1 LEGDCAFEGTSPAG
15 NSDRQVEIGP
25 GARKWIALAGPPLDL
40 IIPLSFGS
48 GVLGTASMEKDDW
61 ASMTTAE
68 LWRLYDEVTTVLG
81 RRMTA
86 EKAKLEERLRR
97 IEGPAAAAQNEE
109 RSRRPYP
116 PVLPKYQN
124 PKNPS
129 ETWSGRGKQPRWLK
143 AQLRAGKK
151 LHDLLIDRPSAQRR
165 RRTG

>member
-1 LEGDCAFEGTSPAG
+1 
-15 NSDRQVEIGP
+15 
-25 GARKWIALAGPPLDL
+25 
-40 IIPLSFGS
+40 
-48 GVLGTASMEKDDW
+48 MENDDW

-68 LWRLYDEVTTVLG
+68 LWRLYDEVTAVLS

-86 EKAKLEERLRR
+86 EKAKLEERLRK
-97 IEGPAAAAQNEE
+97 IEGTAASAQNGE
-109 RSRRPYP
+109 RPRRPYP

-151 LHDLLIDRPSAQRR
+151 LNDLLIDRPSGQRR
-165 RRTG
+165 RRAG

>member
-1 LEGDCAFEGTSPAG
+1 
-15 NSDRQVEIGP
+15 
-25 GARKWIALAGPPLDL
+25 
-40 IIPLSFGS
+40 
-48 GVLGTASMEKDDW
+48 MENEDW

-68 LWRLYDEVTTVLG
+68 LWQLYDEVTTVLS

-86 EKAKLEERLRR
+86 EKAKLEARLRK
-97 IEGPAAAAQNEE
+97 IEGTAAPAQSEK
-109 RSRRPYP
+109 RPRRPYP

-151 LHDLLIDRPSAQRR
+151 LNDLLIDRSSAQKR

>member
-1 LEGDCAFEGTSPAG
+1 
-15 NSDRQVEIGP
+15 
-25 GARKWIALAGPPLDL
+25 
-40 IIPLSFGS
+40 
-48 GVLGTASMEKDDW
+48 MENEDW
-61 ASMTTAE
+61 ASMSTAE

-86 EKAKLEERLRR
+86 EKAKLEERLRK
-97 IEGPAAAAQNEE
+97 IEGRAAATRDEE
-109 RSRRPYP
+109 RPRRPYP

-151 LHDLLIDRPSAQRR
+151 LNDLLIDRSSAQRR

>member
-1 LEGDCAFEGTSPAG
+1 MG
-15 NSDRQVEIGP
+15 N
-25 GARKWIALAGPPLDL
+25 
-40 IIPLSFGS
+40 
-48 GVLGTASMEKDDW
+48 DDW

-68 LWRLYDEVTTVLG
+68 LWGLYDEVTAVLS

-97 IEGPAAAAQNEE
+97 IDGTATPTQTLE
-109 RSRRPYP
+109 RPRRPYP

-151 LHDLLIDRPSAQRR
+151 LNDLLIDRASKHRR

>member
-1 LEGDCAFEGTSPAG
+1 MD
-15 NSDRQVEIGP
+15 
-25 GARKWIALAGPPLDL
+25 
-40 IIPLSFGS
+40 
-48 GVLGTASMEKDDW
+48 KDDW
-61 ASMTTAE
+61 TSATTAE
-68 LWRLYDEVTTVLG
+68 LWQIYDEVTTVLS

-97 IEGPAAAAQNEE
+97 IEGNAVTQNEG
-109 RSRRPYP
+109 RARRPYP

-151 LHDLLIDRPSAQRR
+151 LNDLLIDRPSGQRR
-165 RRTG
+165 GRAG

>member
-1 LEGDCAFEGTSPAG
+1 
-15 NSDRQVEIGP
+15 
-25 GARKWIALAGPPLDL
+25 
-40 IIPLSFGS
+40 
-48 GVLGTASMEKDDW
+48 MEKDDW

-68 LWRLYDEVTTVLG
+68 LWALYDDVTSVLS
-81 RRMTA
+81 RRMAA

-97 IEGPAAAAQNEE
+97 IEGTTGAPRTEQ
-109 RSRRPYP
+109 RVRRPYP

-151 LHDLLIDRPSAQRR
+151 LNDLLIERSSGQRR

>member
-1 LEGDCAFEGTSPAG
+1 MD
-15 NSDRQVEIGP
+15 
-25 GARKWIALAGPPLDL
+25 
-40 IIPLSFGS
+40 
-48 GVLGTASMEKDDW
+48 KDDW
-61 ASMTTAE
+61 TSATTAE

-97 IEGPAAAAQNEE
+97 IEGNPGAQNEG
-109 RSRRPYP
+109 RARRPYP

-151 LHDLLIDRPSAQRR
+151 LNDLLIDRPSGQRR
-165 RRTG
+165 RRAG

>member
-1 LEGDCAFEGTSPAG
+1 
-15 NSDRQVEIGP
+15 
-25 GARKWIALAGPPLDL
+25 
-40 IIPLSFGS
+40 
-48 GVLGTASMEKDDW
+48 MENDDW

-68 LWRLYDEVTTVLG
+68 LWRLYDEVTAVLS

-86 EKAKLEERLRR
+86 EKAKLEERLRK
-97 IEGPAAAAQNEE
+97 IEGTTGGQTEGRA
-109 RSRRPYP
+109 RRPYP

-151 LHDLLIDRPSAQRR
+151 LNDLLIDRPSAQRR
-165 RRTG
+165 RRVG

>member
-1 LEGDCAFEGTSPAG
+1 
-15 NSDRQVEIGP
+15 
-25 GARKWIALAGPPLDL
+25 
-40 IIPLSFGS
+40 
-48 GVLGTASMEKDDW
+48 MEKDDW
-61 ASMTTAE
+61 ASASTAE
-68 LWRLYDEVTTVLG
+68 LWRLYDDVTAVLS
-81 RRMTA
+81 RRMIA

-97 IEGPAAAAQNEE
+97 LEGTFGAPSQE
-109 RSRRPYP
+109 RARRPYP

-151 LHDLLIDRPSAQRR
+151 LDELLINRSSTRKR